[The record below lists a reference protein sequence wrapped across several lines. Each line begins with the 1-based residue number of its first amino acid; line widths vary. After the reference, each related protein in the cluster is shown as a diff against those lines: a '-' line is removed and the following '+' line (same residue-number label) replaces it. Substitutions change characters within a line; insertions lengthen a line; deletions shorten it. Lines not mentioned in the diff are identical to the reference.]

1 MRNLCNAKSIVVLFA
16 LVAFIPM
23 FVASVR
29 GSDGSRVE
37 FDLTDDPG
45 SWYRSTAGAIAG
57 TKSLAVAAPG
67 VEVRFSG
74 RSHTVHTMSSLLY
87 PSNAAGMPF
96 DTDAQK
102 GSASLVLRTPGL
114 YVFVCKIHPYMLGA
128 VIS

>member
-1 MRNLCNAKSIVVLFA
+1 MRLCERSVRFFAVLMAA
-16 LVAFIPM
+16 LAVFGGR
-23 FVASVR
+23 VR
-29 GSDGSRVE
+29 GSDSRVE

-45 SWYRSTAGAIAG
+45 AWYRSTAGPIG
-57 TKSLAVAAPG
+57 GSNSLAVAHPG

-87 PSNAAGMPF
+87 PTNAAGMPF

-114 YVFVCKIHPYMLGA
+114 YVFV
-128 VIS
+128 